1 MVTTNQLWG
10 GRFKKP
16 LDESA
21 VRLSYS
27 LESDKRLVFYDL
39 DVNKAHAKALYK
51 AKYLSRDE
59 YKKLTECLDML
70 AIEFRDKPDSLY
82 GDDEDIHT
90 CIERLVTDRC
100 GDLGKKLHTG
110 KSRNDQVITDTRLY
124 TKDSITSIREELQI
138 LIDVLVE
145 LAKRYEDVIF
155 PGFTHFQP
163 AQPVLFSHH
172 MLAYVEKFFRDLDRF
187 DAAFKSADVCALGSG
202 ALAGN
207 NYNLDRQEMAK
218 SLGFSAITA
227 NSMDAVSDRDF
238 IADTLHAGSV
248 CMTHLSR
255 FCEEL
260 IIFSS
265 PLVGLLEIG
274 DDFTTGSSLM
284 PQKKNPDVAE
294 LIRGKTG
301 RVHGHWV
308 ALQTTLKG
316 LPLAYNRDLQE
327 DKVYLFDTVD
337 NISVCLTCFHKMI
350 AGITLNEDAIEA
362 ALKKG
367 YGVAT
372 DFADYLVEKGVP
384 FREAHDITGAVVLIA
399 IEEGKQLHELSLDKL
414 KTLHPLI
421 DADVFHYITYQAA
434 VSAKSIEGGTAPS
447 SVKKQIS
454 KINRRI
460 TWKKH

>member
-1 MVTTNQLWG
+1 VTTNQLWG

-16 LDESA
+16 LDPSA
-21 VRLSYS
+21 VILSYS
-27 LESDKRLVFYDL
+27 LESDKRLVFYDI
-39 DVNKAHAKALYK
+39 DVNKAHAKALFK
-51 AKYLSRDE
+51 AGYLTKDE
-59 YKKLTECLDML
+59 HKKLTECLDNL
-70 AIEFRDKPDSLY
+70 ANDFRTAPEKLY
-82 GDDEDIHT
+82 ADDEDIHT
-90 CIERLVTDRC
+90 CIERLVTERC
-100 GDLGKKLHTG
+100 GTLGKKLHTG

-124 TKDSITSIREELQI
+124 TKDAIQFIINELQT
-138 LIDVLVE
+138 LITVLVD
-145 LAKRYEDVIF
+145 LAQEHDKVIF

-172 MLAYVEKFFRDLDRF
+172 LLAYVEQFFRDLDRF
-187 DAAFKSADVCALGSG
+187 QQAFNTSDFCALGSG
-202 ALAGN
+202 AIAGN
-207 NYNLDRQEMAK
+207 NYNLDRHDIAK
-218 SLGFSAITA
+218 TLGFSGITN

-238 IADTLHAGSV
+238 IADTLHASSV

-265 PLVGLLEIG
+265 PLVGLIDIG

-316 LPLAYNRDLQE
+316 LPLTYNRDLQE
-327 DKVYLFDTVD
+327 DKVYLFDTID
-337 NISVCLTCFHKMI
+337 SISASLTCFHKMI
-350 AGITLNEDAIEA
+350 AGLSLNKKAIET
-362 ALKKG
+362 ALNKG

-372 DFADYLVEKGVP
+372 DFADYLVSKGVP
-384 FREAHDITGAVVLIA
+384 FREAHDITGAVVLMA
-399 IEEGKQLHELSLDKL
+399 IEQQKQLHELSLTQL
-414 KTLHPLI
+414 KTLHSAI
-421 DADVFHYITYQAA
+421 DVDVFNYITFQAA

-447 SVKKQIS
+447 SVKQQLE
-454 KINRRI
+454 KIKRRM
-460 TWKKH
+460 TWKKP

>member
-1 MVTTNQLWG
+1 MTTNQLWG

-16 LDESA
+16 LDPSA
-21 VRLSYS
+21 VQLSYS
-27 LESDKRLVFYDL
+27 LESDKRLVFYDIQ
-39 DVNKAHAKALYK
+39 VNKAHAKALHK

-59 YKKLTECLDML
+59 YQTLSQCLDTL
-70 AIEFRDKPDSLY
+70 AAEFKEKPETLY
-82 GDDEDIHT
+82 ADDEDIHT
-90 CIERLVTDRC
+90 CIERLVTERC

-124 TKDSITSIREELQI
+124 TKDAITGIKQELQQ
-138 LIDVLVE
+138 LIDVLVL
-145 LAKRYEDVIF
+145 LAGQYDTVIF

-163 AQPVLFSHH
+163 AQPVLFAHH
-172 MLAYVEKFFRDLDRF
+172 LLAYVETFFRDLNRF
-187 DAAFKSADVCALGSG
+187 DAAFVTTDVCALGSG

-207 NYNLDRQEMAK
+207 NYQLDRQAIAK
-218 SLGFSAITA
+218 TLGFATITA

-238 IADTLHAGSV
+238 IADTLSAASI

-265 PLVGLLEIG
+265 PLVGFIDIG

-301 RVHGHWV
+301 RVHGHWI

-327 DKVYLFDTVD
+327 DKVFLFDTIDTVQL
-337 NISVCLTCFHKMI
+337 CLNCFHKMI
-350 AGITLNEDAIEA
+350 AGIRLNDPAIQA

-372 DFADYLVEKGVP
+372 DFADYLVEKGIP
-384 FREAHDITGAVVLIA
+384 FRQAHDITGEVVLMA
-399 IEEGKQLHELSLDKL
+399 IEEDKQLHELSLDKL
-414 KTLHPLI
+414 KAINSVI
-421 DADVFHYITYQAA
+421 DADVFNYITYQAA

-447 SVKKQIS
+447 SVKKQINQI
-454 KINRRI
+454 KRRI